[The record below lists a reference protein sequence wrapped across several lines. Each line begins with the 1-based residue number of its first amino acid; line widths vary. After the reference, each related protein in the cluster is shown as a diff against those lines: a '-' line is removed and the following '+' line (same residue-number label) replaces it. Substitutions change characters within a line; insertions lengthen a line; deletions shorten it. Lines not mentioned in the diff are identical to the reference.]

1 MMKRTGPITLTIILA
16 LCGVAAAAQTGWED
30 DACDYKVTFDP
41 KKVDA
46 TALKG
51 TIDLLFKQQPVVLGG
66 LYQTPEEAATADL
79 GELQKKCSEAI
90 DSRKSLKLLPLPGI
104 EDYRTA
110 VVEDLRDTCEREVAG
125 MRAVKGE
132 QALRDYKPAVAACSE
147 YIDALEGKSDFER
160 VFRKTNEQSCQNNAS
175 PAACRNRA
183 IADGEKPDGAERKRL
198 HVLIFGWSNCAI
210 NLATVAA
217 QDQKRK
223 AQLASLAKTF
233 KRQFKVAAKCENP
246 G

>member
-1 MMKRTGPITLTIILA
+1 MKLTAPITLVTILA
-16 LCGVAAAAQTGWED
+16 LCGAAVAAQTGWGD
-30 DACDYKVTFDP
+30 DACDYKVTFDA
-41 KKVDA
+41 KKIDKA
-46 TALKG
+46 ALEG

-66 LYQTPEEAATADL
+66 MYQTPEEAATADL
-79 GELQKKCSEAI
+79 GELQKKCSDAV
-90 DSRKSLKLLPLPGI
+90 DGRKSLKLLPLPGI

-132 QALRDYKPAVAACSE
+132 QALRNYKPAVAACSE
-147 YIDALEGKSDFER
+147 YIDALEGKTDFER
-160 VFRKTNEQSCQNNAS
+160 IFRKTNEQSCQNNAS

-183 IADGEKPDGAERKRL
+183 IAEGQKPDGAERKRL
-198 HVLIFGWSNCAI
+198 HVLNFGWSNCAV
-210 NLATVAA
+210 NLPTVAA

-223 AQLASLAKTF
+223 ERQASLAKAF
-233 KRQFKVAAKCENP
+233 RRQFKVAKKCENP

>member
-1 MMKRTGPITLTIILA
+1 MKHTGPITLAIA
-16 LCGVAAAAQTGWED
+16 LMLSGPASAAQTGWED
-30 DACDYKVTFDP
+30 DACDYKVTFDAR
-41 KKVDA
+41 KIDK
-46 TALKG
+46 TALEG

-66 LYQTPEEAATADL
+66 MHQTPEQAAAANL
-79 GELQKKCSEAI
+79 GELQLKCSEAI
-90 DSRKSLKLLPLPGI
+90 DGRKSLKLLPLPGI

-125 MRAVKGE
+125 MRAIKNAS
-132 QALRDYKPAVAACSE
+132 ALRDYKPAVAICSE
-147 YIDALEGKSDFER
+147 FIDALEGKTDFER
-160 VFRKTNEQSCQNNAS
+160 VFRKTNELSCQNNAS

-198 HVLIFGWSNCAI
+198 HVLNFGWSNCAVD
-210 NLATVAA
+210 LPAVAA

-223 AQLASLAKTF
+223 AQLASLEKAF
-233 KRQFKVAAKCENP
+233 RRQFKVARKCENP

>member
-1 MMKRTGPITLTIILA
+1 MKHTGPITLTIILA
-16 LCGVAAAAQTGWED
+16 LCGAAAAAQTGWED
-30 DACDYKVTFDP
+30 DACDYKVTFDAR
-41 KKVDA
+41 KIDKA
-46 TALKG
+46 ALEG

-66 LYQTPEEAATADL
+66 LYQTPEEAAAADL
-79 GELQKKCSEAI
+79 GDLQTKCSEAI
-90 DSRKSLKLLPLPGI
+90 DGRKSLKLLPLPGI

-110 VVEDLRDTCEREVAG
+110 VVEDLRDTCAREVAG

-147 YIDALEGKSDFER
+147 YIDAIEGKTDFER
-160 VFRKTNEQSCQNNAS
+160 VFRQTNERSCLNNAS

-183 IADGEKPDGAERKRL
+183 IAEGQKPDGAERKRL
-198 HVLIFGWSNCAI
+198 HVLNFGWSNCAV
-210 NLATVAA
+210 NLPTVAA

-223 AQLASLAKTF
+223 AQQANLAKAF
-233 KRQFKVAAKCENP
+233 RRQFKIAKKCENP

>member
-1 MMKRTGPITLTIILA
+1 MKHTGPITLTIILA
-16 LCGVAAAAQTGWED
+16 LCGAAAAAQTGWQD
-30 DACDYKVTFDP
+30 DACDYKVTFDAR
-41 KKVDA
+41 KIDKA
-46 TALKG
+46 ALDG

-66 LYQTPEEAATADL
+66 MYQTPEEAASADL

-125 MRAVKGE
+125 MRALKDAS
-132 QALRDYKPAVAACSE
+132 ALRDYKPAVAVCSE
-147 YIDALEGKSDFER
+147 FIDALEGKTDFEQT
-160 VFRKTNEQSCQNNAS
+160 FRKTNERSCQNNAS
-175 PAACRNRA
+175 PAACRNRT
-183 IADGEKPDGAERKRL
+183 IADGQKPDGAERKRL
-198 HVLIFGWSNCAI
+198 FVLTFGWSNCAV
-210 NLATVAA
+210 NLPTVAA

-223 AQLASLAKTF
+223 AQLANLEKAF
-233 KRQFKVAAKCENP
+233 RRQFKVARKCENP

>member
-1 MMKRTGPITLTIILA
+1 MKHTAPLTLAIILV
-16 LCGVAAAAQTGWED
+16 LCGPLGAAQTGWQD

-46 TALKG
+46 AALKG

-66 LYQTPEEAATADL
+66 MYQTPEEAATADL
-79 GELQKKCSEAI
+79 GKLQKKCSEAI
-90 DSRKSLKLLPLPGI
+90 DGRKSLKLLPLPGA

-110 VVEDLRDTCEREVAG
+110 VVEDIRNTCEREVAG
-125 MRAVKGE
+125 MRALKDAG
-132 QALRDYKPAVAACSE
+132 ALRDYKPAVAACSE
-147 YIDALEGKSDFER
+147 FIDALEGKTDFER
-160 VFRKTNEQSCQNNAS
+160 VFHKTNERSCQNNAS

-183 IADGEKPDGAERKRL
+183 IADGHKPDGAERKRL
-198 HVLIFGWSNCAI
+198 HVLNFGWSNCAV
-210 NLATVAA
+210 NLPTVAA

-223 AQLASLAKTF
+223 AQLDSLEKAF
-233 KRQFKVAAKCENP
+233 RRQFKVAKKCENP